1 MGRKRVKESRDNI
14 RTLILLIF
22 FTAVILIVS
31 TYSWFTTQK
40 DVTIANLKGTIEVA
54 ESLEISLDGVTWDH
68 VIDIADSNLTDSTKV
83 ARVERN
89 IIPNELLPV
98 SATGKLAT
106 DERFMALAK
115 TTFNSGKITKIEKAA
130 ENCDGGTEDK
140 NQGYFAFDIYLKNLS
155 KDFTSTGE
163 ILYDDAIKLNSNSFA
178 WVLGDD
184 PDDKITKNKTI
195 NGIPTSVVYEGDE
208 KCGLQNTLRIAF
220 ARYGDGSAH
229 PDKIEQG
236 FIEDGESQETI
247 IANNKPGTS
256 NPMTISAVSIWE
268 PNAALHTEAVYSSVK
283 VKSPDPATD
292 NLLPTTNATKVTYKE
307 GVFFKDAIDK
317 MFNTYAIKANYTST
331 SSINPYDWT
340 QNGIFEKQNTVQTLT
355 YFNNDHE
362 YYIINPELATETNNG
377 VTPLT
382 TVSDAATP
390 EAFTLAP
397 NSVTKVRV
405 YVWMEGQDPDC
416 TNDNTHGGGIELQI
430 GLVKSIEDGDIE
442 KRNEDIRGVSPT
454 E

>member
-1 MGRKRVKESRDNI
+1 MRRKRAKESQDNI
-14 RTLILLIF
+14 KILIILIF

-54 ESLEISLDGVTWDH
+54 ESLEISLDGVDWSHRVDVSDT
-68 VIDIADSNLTDSTKV
+68 VLVNSEEV
-83 ARVERN
+83 ANVNRN

-98 SATGKLAT
+98 SSTGEVKSDGLLMSLKKATY
-106 DERFMALAK
+106 
-115 TTFNSGKITKIEKAA
+115 NSGAITEITNAI
-130 ENCDGGTEDK
+130 ENCDGSDADK
-140 NQGYFAFDIYLKNLS
+140 SQGYFAFDIYLKNLS
-155 KDFTSTGE
+155 KDFTDLGE
-163 ILYDDAIKLNSNSFA
+163 TLYDDAIKLNSNSFA
-178 WVLGDD
+178 WVLGED
-184 PDDKITKNKTI
+184 PDDIISKPKNI
-195 NGIPTSVVYEGDE
+195 NGTTVNVTYKGDE
-208 KCGLQNTLRIAF
+208 KHGLQNTLRIAF
-220 ARYGDGSAH
+220 ARYGDGSSH
-229 PDKIEQG
+229 PDKVDQG
-236 FIEDGESQETI
+236 FIESGESQETI

-268 PNAALHTEAVYSSVK
+268 PNAALHTQSVYNSVK
-283 VKSPDPATD
+283 IKTTGGID
-292 NLLPTTNATKVTYKE
+292 NLFSTTNASEVKYKQ
-307 GVFFKDAIDK
+307 GTFLKDAVDK
-317 MFNTYAIKANYTST
+317 MFKTYAIKASVNASAA
-331 SSINPYDWT
+331 SINPSDWT
-340 QNGIFEKQNTVQTLT
+340 QSSYFAEQNTVQTLT
-355 YFNNDHE
+355 YYNDDHE

-416 TNDNTHGGGIELQI
+416 TIAVTQGRGIELQI

-442 KRNEDIRGVSPT
+442 KRNEDIRGVPAS